1 MLASI
6 IAPWLYKVVIQPLNA
21 GIIRW
26 KAKWLLEC
34 MSEIIADENQ
44 GFGTTGV
51 VNLKEREDDCPVL
64 KRVSVPPKLGR
75 ICAR

>member
-1 MLASI
+1 
-6 IAPWLYKVVIQPLNA
+6 
-21 GIIRW
+21 
-26 KAKWLLEC
+26 

-75 ICAR
+75 IGAR